1 MTKKKKT
8 RVDNFQTRRKQKWKN
23 KEEQNKKGKINPK
36 YSSNLWFLITIFNR

>member
-1 MTKKKKT
+1 MNDKNIT

-23 KEEQNKKGKINPK
+23 KEEQNKKAKIKPK